1 VRFLRTL
8 STRSILLIGVA
19 ATLLVVGG
27 TTIAIAAGGSG
38 PVPPS
43 ESLARAVHDGL
54 AAPEPVGVTA
64 RIRFTNR
71 LFPTGVLQGQVGSA
85 LVSGASGRLWVRD
98 DGRGRLELQSTAG
111 DVQVVWNRKQVT
123 VYDASSDTVYRADL
137 PASKARHPDRTGPLS
152 PAQIEDFLTQ
162 LGKHVTLS
170 GAVPSNVAGRE
181 AYTVTAS
188 PKDKAGL
195 IDSIQVAWDAARGV
209 PLRAAIYAKGSAKP
223 VLALEATDISFGPVP
238 DRNVDVAPPSGARPV
253 EVPARGSHVSRRR
266 GPEPKESV
274 AAGFPITAPRTLLGL
289 PRTAVRVL
297 GEGRSKTA
305 LVVYGEGLGSIVIA
319 EQKAGDNGA
328 QLTGLPEVRL
338 DGATGHE
345 LTTPLGTILQWRR
358 DGLTYLLAGS
368 VPAATAHS
376 AANGLR

>member
-1 VRFLRTL
+1 MRFLRTL

-19 ATLLVVGG
+19 TALLVVGG

-43 ESLARAVHDGL
+43 KPLARAVHDGL

-71 LFPTGVLQGQVGSA
+71 LFPTGGLQGQVGSA

-123 VYDASSDTVYRADL
+123 VYDASSNTVYRAGL
-137 PASKARHPDRTGPLS
+137 PASKARHRDRTGPLS

-162 LGKHVTLS
+162 LGKHATLS

-195 IDSIQVAWDAARGV
+195 IDSIRVAWDAARGV
-209 PLRAAIYAKGSAKP
+209 LLRAAIFAKGSSKP
-223 VLALEATDISFGPVP
+223 VIALEATDISFGPVP

-253 EVPARGSHVSRRR
+253 EVPARGSHESRRQ

-289 PRTAVRVL
+289 PRTAVHVV

-305 LVVYGEGLGSIVIA
+305 LVVYGEGLGSIVVA

-328 QLTGLPEVRL
+328 QLNGLPEVRL